1 VLLKHGTMDKVQH
14 SLESTQLSGFRK
26 ATGMYR
32 ETLQQLTTEDAAKSR
47 RRNCVEV
54 SRGVVF
60 ITP

>member
-1 VLLKHGTMDKVQH
+1 MDKVQH